1 MGRLAAVVAA
11 AATLTAGNGQTDL
24 ALDEAAATAPKPPSY
39 TWPPFTNWD
48 CVGVRGVLD
57 WDEVYGQVLAGL
69 RSPEQEGRAVA
80 AVRRRRRGLPG
91 PHGRDERGECPLGS
105 LYFLVL
111 YTYRM
116 IQGGGM
122 EAVQQSQHL
131 ASALRQFPFF
141 VVAGGRWPTFEALD
155 HFSHMH
161 KALSRKAIE
170 NTLCEATLGGEGCAG
185 DLRHRVGRGV
195 GSGQ

>member
-69 RSPEQEGRAVA
+69 RSPEQEERWLLFDAVVEA
-80 AVRRRRRGLPG
+80 FQGHTA
-91 PHGRDERGECPLGS
+91 EMSAECPLGS

-170 NTLCEATLGGEGCAG
+170 NTLCEG
-185 DLRHRVGRGV
+185 VRGT
-195 GSGQ
+195 SGIEWDAVLVAAK